1 MNEKTEKAEVFLSD
15 EGEIK
20 IRLVPKPKGFATLT
34 PERRKEISSLGGKS
48 AHAKGTAHKW
58 TSEEAMEAGRKGG
71 SVPKKRRGGKR

>member
-58 TSEEAMEAGRKGG
+58 TPEEAGVAGRVGG
-71 SVPKKRRGGKR
+71 LATQRKKRGAS